1 MAYSQFKRIAED
13 ALKKTFAQ
21 TLIWSTGAHSH
32 VCYVF
37 NSFWNRFMRLNKT
50 PVITVYCISTRGWSF
65 YAPPQKK
72 IKNKPTLIK
81 RCCSPM
87 TSWWCDTWKAKT
99 NYCSPLESSPYANF
113 NHCLITVDSQL
124 FNAVTKALSLTYI
137 VIYPEQL
144 SCKKKLK
151 FEKSIR
157 QFFIFLFF
165 HFTT

>member
-13 ALKKTFAQ
+13 ALKKTFAE
-21 TLIWSTGAHSH
+21 TLVWSTSAHSH

-65 YAPPQKK
+65 YAPPPKK
-72 IKNKPTLIK
+72 INPCTLIK
-81 RCCSPM
+81 RRCSPM

-99 NYCSPLESSPYANF
+99 NYCSPLESPPYADF

-124 FNAVTKALSLTYI
+124 FNVVTKAPSLTYI
-137 VIYPEQL
+137 VVYPTI
-144 SCKKKLK
+144 LK

-157 QFFIFLFF
+157 QFFLFLFF

>member
-13 ALKKTFAQ
+13 ALKKTFAE
-21 TLIWSTGAHSH
+21 IWSTSAHSH

-37 NSFWNRFMRLNKT
+37 NSFWNRFMRVNKT

-65 YAPPQKK
+65 YAPPPPKK

-81 RCCSPM
+81 RRCSPM
-87 TSWWCDTWKAKT
+87 TSWLCDTWKAKT

-124 FNAVTKALSLTYI
+124 FNAVTKALSLTYT

>member
-13 ALKKTFAQ
+13 ALKKTFAE
-21 TLIWSTGAHSH
+21 IWSTSAHSH

-37 NSFWNRFMRLNKT
+37 NSFWNRLMRLNKT

-65 YAPPQKK
+65 YAPPKK
-72 IKNKPTLIK
+72 NNPCTLIK
-81 RCCSPM
+81 RRCSPM